1 MKHASSQ
8 QGLTLIELIISITIL
23 SISLTAIISVFANSA
38 TNSATPMARE
48 QANFIA
54 NAYME
59 EIMLQAYLDPATG
72 TDTGT
77 CEEGA
82 SNRDLFDDINDYGCV
97 NDTTGAV
104 DQNGNLITDL
114 AAYNVNVDVTPDTLN
129 GAVAQRIDVIVT
141 RDSLDSI
148 NMKLTAYRT
157 EY

>member
-1 MKHASSQ
+1 MKHSSSQ

-59 EIMLQAYLDPATG
+59 EIMLQAYIDPT

-82 SNRDLFDDINDYGCV
+82 GNRALFDDVNDYRCIND
-97 NDTTGAV
+97 TAGAV
-104 DQNGNLITDL
+104 DQNGNLIADL
-114 AAYNVNVDVTPDTLN
+114 AAYNIDIDVTPDFLN
-129 GAVAQRIDVIVT
+129 GAVAQRIDVFVT
-141 RDSLDSI
+141 RDNLDSI
-148 NMKLTAYRT
+148 NIKLTAYRT
-157 EY
+157 IY